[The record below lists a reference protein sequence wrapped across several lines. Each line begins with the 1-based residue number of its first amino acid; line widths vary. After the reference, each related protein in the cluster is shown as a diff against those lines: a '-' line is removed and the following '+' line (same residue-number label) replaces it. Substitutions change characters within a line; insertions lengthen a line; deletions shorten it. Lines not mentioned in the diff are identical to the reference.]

1 MTNVSAP
8 EPRTYED
15 LATICEFPLLDTQ
28 LTEEQVAQGCALA
41 KRLCLGAVIVRPSD
55 LDLAERWTGPSIALS
70 TAVDWPHGYSTT
82 ATKQYAVRDALRRG
96 AKEIVVTMNT
106 GKLVSR
112 QFQYLEMELVQIAD
126 ACHET
131 RALLTVNL
139 ESEYLTDEH
148 KIVACRIGK
157 RTGVDFLATPN
168 LADIAILRNHSRD
181 KIQLKYRAADSLEA
195 ALEAFAA
202 GCTRIESSNAE
213 QVMEAWKAR
222 LVPAQSGEHA

>member
-1 MTNVSAP
+1 MTNLTAS

-15 LATICEFPLLDTQ
+15 LAAICELPLLDPQ

-41 KRLCLGAVIVRPSD
+41 KSLCLGAVIVRPSD
-55 LDLAERWTGPSIALS
+55 LDLAARWTGPSIALS
-70 TAVDWPHGYSTT
+70 AAVDWPHGYSTT

-96 AKEIVVTMNT
+96 AKEVVVTMNT

-126 ACHET
+126 ACHEI

-139 ESEYLTDEH
+139 QSEYLTDEH
-148 KIVACRIGK
+148 KIVACRIAK
-157 RTGVDFLATPN
+157 RAAVDFLATTN
-168 LADIAILRNHSRD
+168 LSDIALLRNHARD
-181 KIQLKYRAADSLEA
+181 KIQLKYRAADTLEA
-195 ALEAFAA
+195 ALDAFAA

-213 QVMEAWKAR
+213 PIMEAWKAR
-222 LVPAQSGEHA
+222 LVPAQSGGHA

>member
-1 MTNVSAP
+1 
-8 EPRTYED
+8 
-15 LATICEFPLLDTQ
+15 
-28 LTEEQVAQGCALA
+28 
-41 KRLCLGAVIVRPSD
+41 
-55 LDLAERWTGPSIALS
+55 
-70 TAVDWPHGYSTT
+70 
-82 ATKQYAVRDALRRG
+82 LRRG